1 MNAEAANQPSP
12 ATRPYCRGNTIDEI
26 RRDIEEKLFCM
37 VGKFPEVA
45 TRNNYYLAV
54 AYAVRD
60 RLLYNWVRTART
72 YFEKASRTAVY
83 FSAEFLIGPQ
93 LGRNLVNLG
102 IFDQTAEAL
111 RSLGQNLDD
120 LLEQEEEPG
129 LGNGG
134 LGRLAAC
141 YMESMATLEIPTLG
155 YGIFS
160 TRRSRTAGRSRKAT
174 AGCGWA
180 IRGRSPIRR
189 FHFRSS
195 WGATPNPTPTSRVAT
210 ACGGCRTAWCWALRA
225 TR

>member
-1 MNAEAANQPSP
+1 MNAQKADQSNQASH
-12 ATRPYCRGNTIDEI
+12 RHCRGHTAEEI

-45 TRNNYYLAV
+45 TGNNYYLAV

-60 RLLYNWVRTART
+60 RLLYNWVRTAKT

-83 FSAEFLIGPQ
+83 LSAEFLIGPQ

-111 RSLGQNLDD
+111 RILGQNLDD

-141 YMESMATLEIPTLG
+141 YMESMATLEIPT
-155 YGIFS
+155 IVPA
-160 TRRSRTAGRSRKAT
+160 RRASM
-174 AGCGWA
+174 
-180 IRGRSPIRR
+180 
-189 FHFRSS
+189 
-195 WGATPNPTPTSRVAT
+195 
-210 ACGGCRTAWCWALRA
+210 
-225 TR
+225 